1 MRKNYLKN
9 FASLLLVL
17 FASNAAIAQGGK
29 VSEVNQTSKIQPNA
43 EIPIIKPEFTVKG
56 LDILPVEEQKKTRGP
71 IFWSEDFAG
80 GTTSTLPAG
89 WSTSAP
95 NSWKWRDV
103 ACTGNLNIGTINSA
117 TAGNGWLVF
126 DSDSIGSLP
135 GAPAAFNGW
144 VQSPS
149 INCSGRSSVRLTFS
163 QHFRNYDDSCIVL
176 ASNDGGTTWT
186 TYQLEQNSLARNTN
200 LPTNPRDAYVNL
212 SAVAANQ
219 ANVIIRF
226 QQFNVTP
233 GGTFNWLIDDANL
246 SEIDP
251 IDLWLTDHYFL
262 NNFGPDRY
270 NYAAAPIGTV
280 DSARGVVGITNF
292 GTSNVASLTMSATYM
307 RAGATIST
315 STDTYTNL
323 PVNAMDSLAG
333 FPDGIDLVANGTGD
347 YMIAYNLT
355 AAGDVNGSNNR
366 DTTFFVVTDSVYSR
380 NQGLIASTFVIH
392 DPADANG
399 PARSFGIGSRFTV
412 ARPDELTACRVFFSR
427 NTQPGAKARASL
439 YRFDASIPLWVQA
452 IEGEAKTLTAA
463 DIPPATGPITSTT
476 FQFPYDAS
484 SLQENE
490 LQPGITYAIVI
501 ENDGTPAN
509 LSAFIFATDNP
520 NITSGGIGD
529 TCGAGP
535 GSFGDNGLPFGIA
548 NNPMV
553 QAVFGNGRN
562 FTVGTDDVAAKNID
576 INAYPVPAENV
587 LNVTF
592 SAKASTMKDVSVSV
606 ISIDGKVLQ
615 TKTLNTVNVG
625 TPANFEFDL
634 SGMPSGI
641 YTYRLSQGNKVLA
654 TNKFNIAK

>member
-1 MRKNYLKN
+1 MRKNYFKN
-9 FASLLLVL
+9 FASLLLIL
-17 FASNAAIAQGGK
+17 FASNAAIAQGNK
-29 VSEVNQTSKIQPNA
+29 VSEVYEQNKIQPKV
-43 EIPIIKPEFTVKG
+43 EIPIKSPEYQVKG
-56 LDILPVEEQKKTRGP
+56 LNILPYAPSAKVRGP
-71 IFWSEDFAG
+71 IFWQSDLSG
-80 GTTSTLPAG
+80 GSTNSLPAG
-89 WSTSAP
+89 WTTSTP

-103 ACTGNLNIGTINSA
+103 ACTGGFNIGTINSA
-117 TAGNGWLVF
+117 TAANGWLVF

-135 GAPAAFNGW
+135 GAPASFDGW
-144 VQSPS
+144 VQTPS
-149 INCSGRSSVRLTFS
+149 ISCMGRSSVRLTFD
-163 QHFRNYDDSCIVL
+163 QHFRNFDDSCIVR
-176 ASNDGGTTWT
+176 ASNDNGVTWT
-186 TYQLEQNSLARNTN
+186 TFQLEQNALGRNTN
-200 LPTNPRDAYVNL
+200 LPTNPRKAFVNL
-212 SAVAANQ
+212 TSVAANQ

-226 QQFNVTP
+226 QQFNVTQ
-233 GGTFNWLIDDANL
+233 GGTFNWLIDDVNL

-251 IDLWLTDHYFL
+251 VDLWLTDHYFL

-292 GTSNVASLTMSATYM
+292 GTSNVATLTMDATYM

-333 FPDGIDLVANGTGD
+333 FPDGIDLAANGTGE

-355 AAGDVNGSNNR
+355 AAGDVNGANNR
-366 DTTFFVVTDSVYSR
+366 DTTFFEVTDSVYSR
-380 NQGLIASTFVIH
+380 NQGLIASSYVVH

-399 PARSFGIGSRFTV
+399 PARSFGIGSRFSV
-412 ARPDELTACRVFFSR
+412 AKADELTSCRVFFTR
-427 NTQPGAKARASL
+427 NTQPGAKVRASL

-452 IEGEAKTLTAA
+452 LEGEAKTLTAA
-463 DIPPATGPITSTT
+463 DIPPATGPITSST
-476 FQFPYDAS
+476 FDFPYDPS

-490 LQPGITYAIVI
+490 LQPGVTYAIVI

-509 LSAFIFATDNP
+509 LSCLIFGTDNP

-529 TCGAGP
+529 TCEAGP
-535 GSFGDNGLPFGIA
+535 GSFADNRLPFAIG

-553 QAVFGNGRN
+553 QAVFGNQRN
-562 FTVGTDDVAAKNID
+562 FTVGTDEVIANNID
-576 INAYPVPAENV
+576 LNAYPVPAENV
-587 LNVTF
+587 LNVKFT
-592 SAKASTMKDVSVSV
+592 AKASTMKDVSVSV

-615 TKTLNTVNVG
+615 TKTLNTVNAG
-625 TPANFEFDL
+625 TAANFEFDL

-641 YTYRLSQGNKVLA
+641 YTYRLSQGTKVLA